1 MSSFYED
8 GDAEG
13 ALTQR
18 GASKTV
24 ITKKALARVS
34 LMMSHIER
42 CYAEEATHKEYD
54 EVLALGIYR
63 TLALTTRHLRRHHQ
77 SHKMVYQDMFRG
89 KEGDQG
95 RIMH

>member
-1 MSSFYED
+1 MESVEFEPQGSSSVGHTSLNTKMGSFYED

-24 ITKKALARVS
+24 VTKKSLARVS

-42 CYAEEATHKEYD
+42 CYAEETTTKE
-54 EVLALGIYR
+54 
-63 TLALTTRHLRRHHQ
+63 
-77 SHKMVYQDMFRG
+77 
-89 KEGDQG
+89 
-95 RIMH
+95 